1 MDGITENKTASF
13 KYTELKFNIEDVAF
27 SIHYTHR
34 FNTKDGIPVD
44 SQERELSLSE
54 NKSGRALHTHR
65 FCEMFFFL
73 KDGLEVFF
81 DDRKIL
87 LEENDVLLIFPSVT
101 HTATTALGM
110 CIDFSYEKNALY
122 RPHGLFDLLNQLS
135 KNGYIYLQGFKKY
148 TELVNIFYK
157 HLDTGNS
164 LMVARYFYDIISD
177 VLMASSNVPHVSPK
191 DMLYD
196 TDISRSRKIDALIGR
211 YYTENL
217 TLGFMAEYLNL
228 SVRQTSRIIR
238 EYTGKTLGELV
249 LAKRMKAAE
258 SYLLNGSLSVS
269 EIASRVGYNSLPCF
283 YLAFK
288 KSFGCLPKEY
298 KSRLQNDIILNG
310 E

>member
-1 MDGITENKTASF
+1 MDGIVEYKTSSY
-13 KYTELKFNIEDVAF
+13 KYTEMKFNIEDVAF

-44 SQERELSLSE
+44 SQARELSLSE

-101 HTATTALGM
+101 HTAATAVGKDAF

-228 SVRQTSRIIR
+228 SVRQTSRVIR
-238 EYTGKTLGELV
+238 AYTGKTLGELV
-249 LAKRMKAAE
+249 LARRMRVASDYLAE
-258 SYLLNGSLSVS
+258 GKLSIS

-288 KSFGCLPKEY
+288 KQFNCLPKDY
-298 KSRLQNDIILNG
+298 KNKFKTTT
-310 E
+310 